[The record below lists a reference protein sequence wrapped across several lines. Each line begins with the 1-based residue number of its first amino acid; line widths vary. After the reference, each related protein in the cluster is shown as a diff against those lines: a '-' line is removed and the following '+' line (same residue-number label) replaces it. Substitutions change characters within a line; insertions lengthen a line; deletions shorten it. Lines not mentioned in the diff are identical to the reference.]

1 MNKHDLFPLRMLGFG
16 FYWAWL
22 FLVCVSPSL
31 LLEQETVMGL
41 SFESTE
47 LFFRLVFIAVIL
59 LGAKRMTNGFI
70 RKTLF
75 TMSLACGLLSSA
87 LAISGIPGLSLVTA
101 ALLGATDA
109 CMFILWMCFFGNNRI
124 GEVALYV
131 ASSYAFGAAVSIFV
145 SALARP
151 LALGCALVLPVFS
164 CATFYLS
171 YKHYRVDTSSNIFEY
186 VSKDPFPFRLFPY
199 IGRISVALCLY
210 ALVFGM
216 LTSTI
221 VSNGIESYLLGP
233 FVEAPCCLVVGVI
246 LAIAFVRLK
255 DIQSVYQLYRLVP
268 SAMSIGFAALLF
280 GNASSTTFACFM
292 VISAYLVFEILAL
305 NDLCNKVKLQGLSVV
320 SVLGVAR
327 AAITLGMLCGW
338 LLGLFTHLM
347 SPVVDPLLFDVAIS
361 VPLIVVAST
370 LVFTEKEVFAAR
382 SATDER
388 KSIEEV
394 QAGDRPSSV
403 NVLEEASA
411 IKSEMIEAFGG
422 EWGLSNREMEVL
434 PLLLSGKTA
443 SYISEKLYVAPGTV
457 KTHIYNIYRK
467 MGIHSK
473 MEMFDLFELYR
484 EQRLADLRDETQ

>member
-1 MNKHDLFPLRMLGFG
+1 MLGFG

-199 IGRISVALCLY
+199 IDRISVALCLY
-210 ALVFGM
+210 R
-216 LTSTI
+216 
-221 VSNGIESYLLGP
+221 SY
-233 FVEAPCCLVVGVI
+233 
-246 LAIAFVRLK
+246 
-255 DIQSVYQLYRLVP
+255 
-268 SAMSIGFAALLF
+268 SA
-280 GNASSTTFACFM
+280 C
-292 VISAYLVFEILAL
+292 
-305 NDLCNKVKLQGLSVV
+305 
-320 SVLGVAR
+320 
-327 AAITLGMLCGW
+327 
-338 LLGLFTHLM
+338 
-347 SPVVDPLLFDVAIS
+347 
-361 VPLIVVAST
+361 
-370 LVFTEKEVFAAR
+370 
-382 SATDER
+382 
-388 KSIEEV
+388 
-394 QAGDRPSSV
+394 
-403 NVLEEASA
+403 
-411 IKSEMIEAFGG
+411 
-422 EWGLSNREMEVL
+422 
-434 PLLLSGKTA
+434 
-443 SYISEKLYVAPGTV
+443 
-457 KTHIYNIYRK
+457 
-467 MGIHSK
+467 
-473 MEMFDLFELYR
+473 
-484 EQRLADLRDETQ
+484 